1 MSEEAAMTG
10 TESQTERV
18 AVIRAPVA
26 RSWSLAQ
33 LIAPAIGFVF
43 IAWGLINIGHS
54 GFHPERVFQPHDA
67 LAGLH
72 YTPFLAALEV
82 GFGLAMLIGGALLRA
97 AHTRIRSLN
106 GLAVGLG
113 MVIVTLAGGAALGLG
128 IVILIDAWPT
138 QLHHWL
144 NADHRDGVLY
154 LVAGAV
160 ALTAAIASPVVL
172 APAESPSPH
181 QPELAS
187 PPKLTPAPDSPH
199 PKPDLVPAPDAG

>member
-1 MSEEAAMTG
+1 MASTEAFPQPVEAL
-10 TESQTERV
+10 
-18 AVIRAPVA
+18 RAPVA
-26 RSWSLAQ
+26 RYWSPAQ

-43 IAWGLINIGHS
+43 LAWGLINIGHS

-72 YTPFLAALEV
+72 YTPFLASLEV

-97 AHTRIRSLN
+97 ARTQIRTVN

-138 QLHHWL
+138 QVNHWL

-154 LVAGAV
+154 LIAGAV
-160 ALTAAIASPVVL
+160 GLCAAIASPFVL
-172 APAESPSPH
+172 APAEARSPL

-187 PPKLTPAPDSPH
+187 PPEPEPTPDEPGA
-199 PKPDLVPAPDAG
+199 KPELVAAPDAS

>member
-1 MSEEAAMTG
+1 MASTEAVPQPVEAL
-10 TESQTERV
+10 
-18 AVIRAPVA
+18 RAPVA
-26 RSWSLAQ
+26 RYWSPAQ

-72 YTPFLAALEV
+72 YTPFLASLEV

-97 AHTRIRSLN
+97 ARTQIRTVN

-128 IVILIDAWPT
+128 IVILIGAWPT
-138 QLHHWL
+138 QVHHWL

-154 LVAGAV
+154 LIAGAV
-160 ALTAAIASPVVL
+160 ALCAAIASPFVL
-172 APAESPSPH
+172 APAEARSPL

-187 PPKLTPAPDSPH
+187 PPEPEPTPDEPGA
-199 PKPDLVPAPDAG
+199 KPELVAAPDAS